1 MYILTSSKVESN
13 YKSLFHEKLII
24 NLQIGGSFHS
34 FSKRSPV
41 VLNSNYTFSKE
52 RRLSLYT
59 NFRLSLYGVFHV
71 IWKNISFCWSRYR
84 TCHIYFSFTFFQNSL
99 RLLVNKINKN
109 FSETW
114 WSHPFEFSIESIS
127 SDFFFWN
134 WSAINTQILN
144 CDSAFEQQVKLK
156 YNE

>member
-59 NFRLSLYGVFHV
+59 NFRLSLYGAFHV

-84 TCHIYFSFTFFQNSL
+84 TCHIYFSFIFFQNSL
-99 RLLVNKINKN
+99 RLLVNKISKN

-127 SDFFFWN
+127 SDYFFWN
-134 WSAINTQILN
+134 WSAINNHTTRTN
-144 CDSAFEQQVKLK
+144 K
-156 YNE
+156 